1 MKVEWTYISFSFGE
15 PPQNDLHLNW
25 SNLSLT
31 EQSIKAY
38 QRKSRKLC
46 LEVLTSF
53 CNWKEEEKGS
63 FRSGIWC
70 QRRPQVLWT
79 SLCKRC
85 KSFILIRQNYP
96 HHQHLTDIPWH
107 HQGDQTS
114 QKSRHLQ
121 TDVLVIRVDESGS
134 VRAMISSSRVC

>member
-1 MKVEWTYISFSFGE
+1 MKVEWTYISFSLGE

-31 EQSIKAY
+31 EQQNIKEY
-38 QRKSRKLC
+38 QKKSRKHC
-46 LEVLTSF
+46 VEEKSF
-53 CNWKEEEKGS
+53 CNWQEKEKGS

-70 QRRPQVLWT
+70 RRHPQVLWT

-85 KSFILIRQNYP
+85 KSFILIRQNCP
-96 HHQHLTDIPWH
+96 HHQHCTDIPWH